1 MNEETFNMSVR
12 KFLKRVGVNCQR
24 EIELAVRDAVD
35 AGRLQGN
42 EKVPVKI
49 TLEFG
54 PRGESYVV
62 EGEITLE

>member
-1 MNEETFNMSVR
+1 MNAP
-12 KFLKRVGVNCQR
+12 
-24 EIELAVRDAVD
+24 ELAVRDAVD

-42 EKVPVKI
+42 EQVPVKI

-62 EGEITLE
+62 EGDITLD